1 MATEHT
7 RRPKPARTE
16 PRRNVSRTFGGPD
29 DRFIEDSV
37 RNAYSVVEP
46 WMQEGQRIARQLSNS
61 SFGRLNL
68 PEGTRELQ
76 GRWLQA
82 SGELVAT
89 MFDIIGAAT
98 ESVSENTANEE
109 DSQPRARH
117 SSIEYQISS
126 HLPIRVH
133 THVAA
138 GASNYRLKAHRF
150 KKRDGLRVRIRT
162 RSNGVIVV
170 RISVRE
176 DLPPSKH
183 ASDIVNADDRGIV
196 FGRMRIVLG

>member
-16 PRRNVSRTFGGPD
+16 PRRNISGALGGQN

-82 SGELVAT
+82 TGELMAT

-98 ESVSENTANEE
+98 ESVSENESRAQ
-109 DSQPRARH
+109 DPPPRARH

-133 THVAA
+133 AHLAA
-138 GASNYRLKAHRF
+138 GASNYRLKARGF
-150 KKRDGLRVRIRT
+150 KKREGLRVRIRT
-162 RSNGVIVV
+162 RSNGVVVV
-170 RISVRE
+170 RIGVRA
-176 DLPPSKH
+176 DLAPGKH
-183 ASDIVNADDRGIV
+183 SSDIVNADDGEIV
-196 FGRMRIVLG
+196 FGRIRIILG